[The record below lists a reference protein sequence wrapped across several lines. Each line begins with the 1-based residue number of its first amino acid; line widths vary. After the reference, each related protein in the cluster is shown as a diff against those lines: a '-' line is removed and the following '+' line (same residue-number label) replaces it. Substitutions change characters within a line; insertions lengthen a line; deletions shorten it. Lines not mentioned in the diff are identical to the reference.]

1 MAAAAAA
8 ADMAAA
14 LEEARLRQLDSEEA
28 RQVAEALILSLY
40 LLLCHGKGGGLYFW
54 NSIDGRA
61 ADVQSSQR
69 G

>member
-28 RQVAEALILSLY
+28 RQVAEALLVRPYYSTMAILATVAWQVGEALY
-40 LLLCHGKGGGLYFW
+40 LLWLHLLW
-54 NSIDGRA
+54 LH
-61 ADVQSSQR
+61 
-69 G
+69 

>member
-28 RQVAEALILSLY
+28 RQVAEALLLRPTTLLWLY
-40 LLLCHGKGGGLYFW
+40 LLL
-54 NSIDGRA
+54 
-61 ADVQSSQR
+61 
-69 G
+69 

>member
-14 LEEARLRQLDSEEA
+14 LEEARLRQLNSEEA

-40 LLLCHGKGGGLYFW
+40 LLLCHGKGG
-54 NSIDGRA
+54 A
-61 ADVQSSQR
+61 CT
-69 G
+69 